1 MIPDEWTPSE
11 ETKDR
16 LFGLA
21 SKGVLL
27 TITIWALFPIYWM
40 VFNSFRT
47 RFEIVGGDPSF
58 TETSFHYQNYID
70 MWSRVDLLGYFLNSL
85 VIASTTT
92 AIALF
97 IACLGGYAFSRYR
110 FPGRQYVGASLIGT
124 QLIPGILILLPMF
137 MLFRAIHDTVGIQLI
152 HTYQGII
159 FVYTTFAVPFAIWM
173 LRGFFD
179 TIPPSLEEAA
189 RVDGCTRFQ
198 ALFRV
203 VLPLA
208 APGIA
213 ATGMFVFLVAFNEV
227 LFASVM
233 ARGDVTPLSIGIQQ
247 FMQRDQNHWGEM
259 MAASTV
265 ATLPILLIFVVFQ
278 KPIVKGLTEGGV
290 KQ

>member
-1 MIPDEWTPSE
+1 
-11 ETKDR
+11 
-16 LFGLA
+16 
-21 SKGVLL
+21 
-27 TITIWALFPIYWM
+27 
-40 VFNSFRT
+40 
-47 RFEIVGGDPSF
+47 
-58 TETSFHYQNYID
+58 
-70 MWSRVDLLGYFLNSL
+70 
-85 VIASTTT
+85 
-92 AIALF
+92 
-97 IACLGGYAFSRYR
+97 
-110 FPGRQYVGASLIGT
+110 
-124 QLIPGILILLPMF
+124 
-137 MLFRAIHDTVGIQLI
+137 
-152 HTYQGII
+152 
-159 FVYTTFAVPFAIWM
+159 M

-179 TIPPSLEEAA
+179 TIPASLEEAA

-198 ALFRV
+198 ALVRI

-247 FMQRDQNHWGEM
+247 FMERDQNYWGEM

-265 ATLPILLIFVVFQ
+265 ATVPILLLFVLFQ